1 MLWAVD
7 AWGTRRLRLSRNFL
21 QWPLAGLFVVGLVQ
35 LLPLGG
41 VGSVGGLSIE
51 PVRALSLDPY
61 TTRFVLIQIGALFI
75 YFAAALVFIDTP
87 RRLRLVARVLVIF
100 GFLLALFSLLQHFV
114 NPSQIFWLRE
124 PKQAT
129 PFGPFVNRHHF
140 AACMELLLAV
150 PLGLLFSGAIATER
164 KPLYIFAAGLMGLA
178 LVLTASRGGILSVAA
193 EVLFLVVVAG
203 MARRRDGRA
212 TEDSAA
218 AAAGRPALSRV
229 RAALLRA
236 LLGFALVLGLL
247 AGALLFGGE
256 EALSRMV
263 GTVNSDD
270 PTTGRAQF
278 WRGAIEVIKEY
289 PLLGAGLGA
298 FHVAYTR
305 HDPLTGLLRLE
316 QAHNDYLQVLADAG
330 IVGGALGLLFVVA
343 LFRGG
348 LARGVASDDKFRRGI
363 ATGALAGC
371 FAVLVHSFFDF
382 PLHMTSNALLFLLL
396 AALATLNGRVEDAE
410 AVEGH
415 RRHGTRR
422 RRSRRRPGATTEGTT
437 LRAVAGGE
445 SPPAP
450 AATTRG
456 SHA

>member
-1 MLWAVD
+1 
-7 AWGTRRLRLSRNFL
+7 
-21 QWPLAGLFVVGLVQ
+21 
-35 LLPLGG
+35 
-41 VGSVGGLSIE
+41 
-51 PVRALSLDPY
+51 
-61 TTRFVLIQIGALFI
+61 
-75 YFAAALVFIDTP
+75 
-87 RRLRLVARVLVIF
+87 
-100 GFLLALFSLLQHFV
+100 
-114 NPSQIFWLRE
+114 
-124 PKQAT
+124 
-129 PFGPFVNRHHF
+129 
-140 AACMELLLAV
+140 
-150 PLGLLFSGAIATER
+150 
-164 KPLYIFAAGLMGLA
+164 
-178 LVLTASRGGILSVAA
+178 
-193 EVLFLVVVAG
+193 
-203 MARRRDGRA
+203 
-212 TEDSAA
+212 
-218 AAAGRPALSRV
+218 
-229 RAALLRA
+229 
-236 LLGFALVLGLL
+236 
-247 AGALLFGGE
+247 LLFGGE